1 MVYYPIRMMLP
12 FLFPLFGAIGMA
24 APVSDST
31 RRPEIRVLTG
41 AAAAASMRGHLGRM
55 PTALYL
61 DPPGGMA
68 AAAEARLEASRN
80 GSDFYPLTLAAAPG
94 KERWSI
100 SGELSGRTTC
110 YRMRWTDA
118 SGESRTSGLLIAR
131 RCTGGIV
138 EAVCA
143 APFTQGESIELEIAL
158 RQRAHVRVIL
168 TEVATGRPQLLFRG
182 MAGEGVGHWSLGQGA
197 EIRPGIWEVTVTVN
211 GTEQMR
217 FEIEV

>member
-1 MVYYPIRMMLP
+1 MMVP
-12 FLFPLFGAIGMA
+12 FLLPLFVAKGMVSA
-24 APVSDST
+24 ASDST

-41 AAAAASMRGHLGRM
+41 SASAAPIRGHLGRM

-68 AAAEARLEASRN
+68 VSAAARLETSRN
-80 GSDFYPLTLAAAPG
+80 GSDFYPLSLAAGAG
-94 KERWSI
+94 KGGWSI
-100 SGELSGRTTC
+100 AGELSEITTC

-118 SGESRTSGLLIAR
+118 DGETRTSGLIIAR
-131 RCTGGIV
+131 RCTGGLV

-143 APFTQGESIELEIAL
+143 APFTQGESIGLEIAL

-182 MAGEGVGHWSLGQGA
+182 MAEEGIGHWSLGRGA

-211 GTEQMR
+211 GTEHLR